1 MEDLKGKVVMI
12 TGAARGIGRC
22 DAFNFAREGSRVVIT
37 DVDEGELSKTAGEL
51 RDNGYE
57 AHPYVL
63 DVADRD
69 ACFELT
75 GKVEREVGPIDVLI
89 NNAGIVECRDFLD
102 VSEYSIRRTTEVN
115 YLGQVWMMS
124 AVLPGMVKRGSG
136 HVVNMASMGG
146 KVASAKMGPY
156 CASKHA
162 VIGLT
167 DSIRQE
173 LRGSGVY
180 FTLVEPGFVDTGMV
194 QGIKVPFIT
203 RWIGPEKV
211 SDAILK
217 AVKRNRREIGV
228 PAFLVRFSA
237 FMRGLCLPG
246 MVDFL
251 MRILGAE
258 KAFEPWVK
266 DQSRPF

>member
-1 MEDLKGKVVMI
+1 MKDLRGKVVLI
-12 TGAARGIGRC
+12 TGAARGMGRC
-22 DAFNFAREGSRVVIT
+22 NAFNFAREGSRVVIT
-37 DVDEGELSKTAGEL
+37 DVDEVELSNTAGEL
-51 RDNGYE
+51 NDKGYE
-57 AHPYVL
+57 AYPYVL
-63 DVADRD
+63 DVADHD
-69 ACFELT
+69 ACFGLVE
-75 GKVEREVGPIDVLI
+75 KVEREVGTIDVLI
-89 NNAGIVECRDFLD
+89 NNAGIVECEDFLD

-115 YLGQVWMMS
+115 YLGQAWMMS
-124 AVLPGMVKRGSG
+124 AVLPGMVERGLG

-173 LRGSGVY
+173 LRGSGVH
-180 FTLVEPGFVDTGMV
+180 FTIVEPGFVDTGMV
-194 QGIKVPFIT
+194 RGVKVPFIT
-203 RWIGPEKV
+203 RWISPEKV
-211 SDAILK
+211 SDAILE
-217 AVKRNRREIGV
+217 AVKRNRGEIGV

-246 MVDFL
+246 LVDFL
-251 MRILGAE
+251 MRVLGAE

-266 DQSRPF
+266 DESRPF